1 MVELLARRWWAL
13 ALRGLLAVLFGI
25 LTFIIPGLTLFSL
38 VLLFGAYAI
47 LEGVFNV
54 ISAMRAPRDHWPL
67 LLEGIVGII
76 AGFLTFAWPGI
87 TALILLYV
95 IGFWAIF
102 TGVLEIAAG
111 IRLRKY
117 IDNEWLLI
125 LMGVLSVGFGLLLL
139 VFPGAGALAIVLWI
153 GAYALV
159 FGIAL
164 IALAFRLRPLARGA
178 DAATTSPRA
187 A

>member
-54 ISAMRAPRDHWPL
+54 VSALRGPRHHWPL
-67 LLEGIVGII
+67 LLECIVGIL

-102 TGVLEIAAG
+102 TGVLEIVAG
-111 IRLRKY
+111 IRLRRH

-125 LMGVLSVGFGLLLL
+125 LMGVLSVGFGVLLL

-164 IALAFRLRPLARGA
+164 IALAFRLRSLARGL
-178 DAATTSPRA
+178 DARTTSPRA
-187 A
+187 V